1 MIGKATRMRC
11 LTSAAIMAVACAAPA
26 FAQDYPTRPVRA
38 IVAVGP
44 GGTADIF
51 TRALGEQLHKRWGQP
66 LIVENRAG
74 GASNIGARACA
85 DAAPDGYTICVLS
98 GEPLVYNQL
107 LFKKLAFDPVKDF
120 EPVTNL
126 FFNTQALV
134 VNASLGV
141 KTVDELVALSKAKA
155 GTLSYT
161 APSPPLMLYLEKLK
175 RERGADWVGIP
186 FRGGGETTNAVLSG
200 ATPIAFLGL
209 QNFISHLQ
217 AGTMRGLAVD
227 GRERSPLFPDI
238 PTLAELDYRGNLTQV
253 YFAIVVPAGT
263 PKPIIDKLHATV
275 AAIGND
281 PTFRQ
286 RQFFDRALEPVLD
299 TPEAFARF
307 LVTNRATS
315 ERVVKE
321 AGLQPQ

>member
-1 MIGKATRMRC
+1 MPRLIIVLA
-11 LTSAAIMAVACAAPA
+11 LLVACAAPA
-26 FAQDYPTRPVRA
+26 VAQDYPTRPVRA

-51 TRALGEQLHKRWGQP
+51 TRVLGEELHRRWGQP

-98 GEPLVYNQL
+98 SEPLAYNQF
-107 LFKKLAFDPVKDF
+107 LFKKLTFDPAKDF
-120 EPVTNL
+120 EPVTAL

-141 KTVDELVALSKAKA
+141 KTVDELVALSKAKP

-200 ATPIAFLGL
+200 STPIAFLGL

-238 PTLAELDYRGNLTQV
+238 PTLAEHGYRGNLTQV
-253 YFAIVVPAGT
+253 YFSILVPAGT
-263 PKPIIDKLHATV
+263 PKPIVDKLYSTI

-281 PTFRQ
+281 PAFRQ
-286 RQFFDRALEPVLD
+286 KQFFDRALEPILD
-299 TPEAFARF
+299 TPEQFARF
-307 LVTNRATS
+307 LVANRVTA
-315 ERVVKE
+315 ERVVIE

>member
-1 MIGKATRMRC
+1 
-11 LTSAAIMAVACAAPA
+11 
-26 FAQDYPTRPVRA
+26 
-38 IVAVGP
+38 VGP

-51 TRALGEQLHKRWGQP
+51 TRALGEQLYRRWGQP

-74 GASNIGARACA
+74 GASNIGAHACA

-98 GEPLVYNQL
+98 GEPLTYNRL
-107 LFKKLAFDPVKDF
+107 LFRKLTFDPIGDF
-120 EPVTNL
+120 APVTNL

-141 KTVDELVALSKAKA
+141 STVDELVALSKAKP

-161 APSPPLMLYLEKLK
+161 APSPPMMLYLEKLK

-200 ATPIAFLGL
+200 STPIAFLGL

-227 GRERSPLFPDI
+227 GRERSTLFPDI
-238 PTLAELDYRGNLTQV
+238 PTLAELGYRGNRTQV
-253 YFAIVVPAGT
+253 YFGIVVPAGT
-263 PKPIIDKLHATV
+263 PRPLIDRLHADI
-275 AAIGND
+275 ASIGND
-281 PTFRQ
+281 PEFRR
-286 RQFFDRALEPVLD
+286 RQFFERALEPILD
-299 TPEAFARF
+299 TPAEFAGF
-307 LVTNRATS
+307 LAQNRAAA
-315 ERVVKE
+315 ERVVTE
-321 AGLQPQ
+321 AGLKPQ